1 MRCRQVV
8 FAVFTVGVLLCSMR
22 AGEFASSHDRTTP
35 DLTVAI
41 VVNTSNTVDDLSTG
55 ELRKIFLG
63 RRSHWPNHRRITVVM
78 MEPGEPERK
87 TVLRDICHM
96 SESDYSNH
104 MLHGLFT
111 GEVFVTPKTLSSP
124 TGVRKFIFNVPGAI
138 GYVRLADVDRTVKAI
153 RVDGRRPDDQDY
165 PLHIKLENPK

>member
-1 MRCRQVV
+1 MRYRQG
-8 FAVFTVGVLLCSMR
+8 VFTVVVVGVLLCSMR
-22 AGEFASSHDRTTP
+22 AGEFSSSRDRTTA

-41 VVNTSNTVDDLSTG
+41 VVNTSNTVEDMSTG

-63 RRSHWPNHRRITVVM
+63 QRSHWPNRRRITVVM
-78 MEPGEPERK
+78 MEPGQPERK

-104 MLHGLFT
+104 ILHGLFT
-111 GEVFVTPKTLSSP
+111 GEVFVTPKTLSTP

-138 GYVRLADVDRTVKAI
+138 GYVRLADLDRTVKAI
-153 RVDGRRPDDQDY
+153 RVDGRWPDDQDY